1 MGGPLTSRQL
11 PVPIEAI
18 REIVAPS
25 GKFRSPY
32 TVSASCHIEQRHYK
46 SLWQSPFLCRQQDC
60 AYRSGIHTQQHH
72 DGSDVESSAVTR
84 SRRTAAARS

>member
-1 MGGPLTSRQL
+1 MLAALSFCGHSQEHLS
-11 PVPIEAI
+11 A
-18 REIVAPS
+18 S
-25 GKFRSPY
+25 RSPY